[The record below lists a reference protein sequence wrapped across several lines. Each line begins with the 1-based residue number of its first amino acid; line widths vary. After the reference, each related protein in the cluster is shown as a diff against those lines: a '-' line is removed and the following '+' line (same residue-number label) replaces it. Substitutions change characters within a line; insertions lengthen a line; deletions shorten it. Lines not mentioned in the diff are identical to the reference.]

1 MSWGNKLLLV
11 FVGFAA
17 LIGTL
22 VYKAVN
28 TKFDLVSDDYYKD
41 ELKYQ
46 QTIDGINNANKLS
59 AVAVTET
66 ASHVVIQLPIELK
79 GVKVEGEAWF
89 YCKTNAALDKKIALN
104 LNADAQ
110 QLVEKSQLAKAIYT
124 LKLSWKAGAEQYY
137 SEQQV
142 IVN

>member
-11 FVGFAA
+11 FVAFTA
-17 LIGTL
+17 LISTL

-28 TKFDLVSDDYYKD
+28 TKFDLVSDDYYND

-59 AVAVTET
+59 VVAITENAT
-66 ASHVVIQLPIELK
+66 SVVIQLPNEMK
-79 GVKVEGEAWF
+79 GLKVEGEAWF
-89 YCKTNAALDKKIALN
+89 YCKTNAALDKRIALD
-104 LNADAQ
+104 LNENAQ
-110 QLVEKSQLAKAIYT
+110 QVVEKTAMAKAIYT
-124 LKLSWKAGAEQYY
+124 LKLSWKAGGKQYY
-137 SEQQV
+137 SEQEV

>member
-46 QTIDGINNANKLS
+46 ETIDGINNANKLS
-59 AVAVTET
+59 AITVSENA
-66 ASHVVIQLPIELK
+66 ASVVIQLPNEMK
-79 GVKVEGEAWF
+79 GAKVEGEAWF
-89 YCKTNAALDKKIALN
+89 YCKTNAALDKKIALHV
-104 LNADAQ
+104 NADAQ
-110 QLVEKSQLAKAIYT
+110 QVIEKSSLAKAIYT